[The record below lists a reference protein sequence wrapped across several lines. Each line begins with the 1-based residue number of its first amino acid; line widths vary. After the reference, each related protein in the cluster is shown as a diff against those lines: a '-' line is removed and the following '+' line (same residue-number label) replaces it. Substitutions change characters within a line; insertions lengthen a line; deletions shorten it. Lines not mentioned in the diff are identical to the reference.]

1 MADGGGFE
9 GGFEIGVGPDVVAL
23 RSLDQRYGMVPGPM
37 GLVLSGDAR
46 VLFKAIG
53 RILFWTP
60 LEAISRRPSWEKVCR
75 LSQWRWL

>member
-9 GGFEIGVGPDVVAL
+9 GAVEIGEGPDVVAL

-37 GLVLSGDAR
+37 RLVLSGDAR

-53 RILFWTP
+53 RILF
-60 LEAISRRPSWEKVCR
+60 
-75 LSQWRWL
+75 